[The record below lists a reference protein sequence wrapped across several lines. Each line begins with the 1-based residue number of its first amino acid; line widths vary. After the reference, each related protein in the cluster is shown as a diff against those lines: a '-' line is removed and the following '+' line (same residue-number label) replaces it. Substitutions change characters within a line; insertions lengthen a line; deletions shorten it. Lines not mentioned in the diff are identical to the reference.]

1 MQTPAAQQPG
11 APLPDDPVESRLRE
25 AAYYTLLRRIAPTIR
40 HHMVGDL
47 QPMGMICATMER
59 RMKNGNADLA
69 VIQDNVGKI
78 DTLSRQAV
86 KSCLGLM
93 TWVAPE
99 EKAITPLSAALAD
112 CMSLLKNEFSF
123 RGYTILL
130 DADEHLEE
138 IARNA
143 VRHVLSAVLISLS
156 DEQEGPGE
164 LKVTVES
171 TATEAVL
178 HIGRRATEGAEPFAN
193 AGRYRPLEW
202 RDVEAIARAESAG
215 LQRQADRVT
224 LRFALALP
232 QA

>member
-1 MQTPAAQQPG
+1 MQTPAAQQ
-11 APLPDDPVESRLRE
+11 APASQADDPVESRLRE
-25 AAYYTLLRRIAPTIR
+25 AAYYALLRRLAPTIR

-59 RMKNGNADLA
+59 RMKNGNPDLA
-69 VIQDNVGKI
+69 SIQDNIARI

-99 EKAITPLSAALAD
+99 EKAITPLGAAIAD
-112 CMSLLKNEFSF
+112 SMSLLKNEFSF
-123 RGYTILL
+123 RGYTITEE
-130 DADEHLEE
+130 AGEQPQE

-143 VRHVLSAVLISLS
+143 VRHTLSAVLIALS
-156 DEQEGPGE
+156 DEQPGPGG
-164 LKVTVES
+164 LHI
-171 TATEAVL
+171 TAETTASEAVL
-178 HIGRRATEGAEPFAN
+178 HVQRRATDGAAPFTN

-202 RDVEAIARAESAG
+202 RDVEAIARGEAAALE
-215 LQRQADRVT
+215 RNADRVT
-224 LRFALALP
+224 MRFALALP